1 MTNSQSFWP
10 ELGNNLFFM
19 KNLRPNR
26 TGLLFVVYV
35 GRKGRVAHVPTVNSS
50 SKYGEEASEGDWFTI
65 TIEEQP
71 QDLGDCIGL
80 KERDV
85 QMAKKWVQVNK
96 EELLRIWED
105 DVDVFDAILQLV

>member
-1 MTNSQSFWP
+1 MANSQSLSP
-10 ELGNNLFFM
+10 ELRSNLLFM
-19 KNLRPNR
+19 TNLRPKR

-35 GRKGRVAHVPTVNSS
+35 GPKRRVADMPTIKASN
-50 SKYGEEASEGDWFTI
+50 KYGEKASEGDWFTI

-71 QDLGDCIGL
+71 QVSGDCTGL

-96 EELLRIWED
+96 EELLRIWQD
-105 DVDVFDAILQLV
+105 DVDVFDADLQLV